1 MQYQPWV
8 TMTHGPQCNGPQYND
23 WKNARSYSWFP
34 AGEEY
39 MVKPVATPILN
50 RLTNRSSIA
59 NWNCSIREAVNHGQ
73 SQKALL
79 VFRGM
84 KQNGVEPNNFTF
96 PFVAK
101 ACAKLSNFEYS
112 QLIHAQI
119 LKYPCYSDMF
129 VQTAMIDMYVK
140 CGKVDLAR
148 VLFDRMP
155 ERDIASWNAIIIGY
169 VQIGFVDPVSC
180 LFERMVFDGIR
191 PDSVTVMG
199 LTRLVSSLKDIRL
212 LSAIHSFGIR
222 IGFESDV
229 SVANTWVAAY
239 AKCGDLDSAH
249 MVFNGIG
256 SKFVTVVS
264 WNAMIA
270 GCACVGNSCKAMQT
284 YQQMLHCG
292 FGPDLSTILNM
303 LSSCTSPEAFFQ
315 GTLIHAHSIQVGC
328 DADVSV
334 LNTTISMYS
343 KCGDLYSARL
353 TFDTMTDKTCVSWT
367 ALIGGYAEKGDLD
380 EALALFTSMEAAGE
394 KPDMVTLTYLI
405 SACGQVGALEIGR
418 EMERYA
424 TLNGLKS
431 SNVMVCNA
439 LLDMYGK
446 CGNMTDAQELFC
458 SMEEKTIV
466 SWTTMIA
473 GYALNGKSREALDN
487 FQLLLDS
494 GIKPNHITFLAV
506 LQACNHAGFLKEGW
520 EFFDMMT
527 KVYRINPSLDHYA
540 CMADLL
546 GRCGRLQEALEFV
559 QNMPMESDFGIWG
572 SLLSACKIH
581 RSLEIGEYAAQRLF
595 EMEPQR
601 AAPYVEM
608 ANIYA
613 SARRWDGVAAIRT
626 RMKCNQVSKSPGQS
640 LIHVNG
646 KGCTFTVEDRCHTGG
661 HVIYETLNS
670 LALQLNKEFDFSW
683 LEGFL

>member
-1 MQYQPWV
+1 MLKRKPLEV
-8 TMTHGPQCNGPQYND
+8 D
-23 WKNARSYSWFP
+23 RSGFVHAHSCRT
-34 AGEEY
+34 GERY
-39 MVKPVATPILN
+39 MVKPIATPILN
-50 RLTNRSSIA
+50 RLINRSSIA
-59 NWNCSIREAVNHGQ
+59 TWNCSIREAVNHGQ

-79 VFRGM
+79 LFRGM
-84 KQNGVEPNNFTF
+84 RQNGVEPNNLTF

-101 ACAKLSNFEYS
+101 ACAKLANFKYS
-112 QLIHAQI
+112 QIIHAQI
-119 LKYPCYSDMF
+119 SKSPCCSDMF
-129 VQTAMIDMYVK
+129 VQTAMIDMYAK
-140 CGKVDLAR
+140 CGQVDVAR
-148 VLFDRMP
+148 ALFERMP

-169 VQIGFVDPVSC
+169 VQIGFLDGVSC
-180 LFERMVFDGIR
+180 LFERMMLDGIR

-199 LTRLVSSLKDIRL
+199 LTQLVSGLKDIRF
-212 LSAIHSFGIR
+212 LSAVHSFGIR
-222 IGFESDV
+222 SGFEYDV
-229 SVANTWVAAY
+229 SVANTWVSAY
-239 AKCGDLDSAH
+239 AKCGDLGSAEI
-249 MVFNGIG
+249 VFNGIG
-256 SKFVTVVS
+256 LKFVTVVS

-270 GCACVGNSCKAMQT
+270 GCACLGNSCKAMQT
-284 YQQMLHCG
+284 YQEMLHCR
-292 FGPDLSTILNM
+292 FRPDLSTILNM
-303 LSSCTSPEAFFQ
+303 LSSCISPEALFQ
-315 GTLIHAHSIQVGC
+315 GMLIHAHAIQVGC

-334 LNTTISMYS
+334 LNTIISMYS
-343 KCGDLYSARL
+343 KCGNLYSARL
-353 TFDTMTDKTCVSWT
+353 TFDNMTDKTCVSWT

-380 EALALFTSMEAAGE
+380 EALTLFKSMEAAGE

-418 EMERYA
+418 EMESYA
-424 TLNGLKS
+424 TLKGLK

-458 SMEEKTIV
+458 NMQERTIV

-473 GYALNGKSREALDN
+473 GYALNGKSREALAK

-494 GIKPNHITFLAV
+494 GYKPNHVTFLAV

-520 EFFDMMT
+520 KFFDMMT
-527 KVYRINPSLDHYA
+527 NLYRINPSLDHYA

-546 GRCGRLQEALEFV
+546 GRCGKLQEALDFI
-559 QNMPMESDFGIWG
+559 QNMPVKSDFGIWG

-581 RSLEIGEYAAQRLF
+581 HNLEIGEYAAQCLI

-613 SARRWDGVAAIRT
+613 SARRWDGVAATRT
-626 RMKCNQVSKSPGQS
+626 RMKSNQVTKTPGQS

-646 KGCTFTVEDRCHTGG
+646 KGCAFTVEDRCHPEA

-670 LALQLNKEFDFSW
+670 LALQLNKEFDMSW